1 MILDA
6 RFSIIRTRNCKEA
19 TGQAIM
25 ILLPVEPDHIF
36 CNDSDD
42 ILTIVR
48 EVRGYD

>member
-1 MILDA
+1 MGAL
-6 RFSIIRTRNCKEA
+6 FIIRTSNCKEV
-19 TGQAIM
+19 TGQAIR
-25 ILLPVEPDHIF
+25 ILLTVKPDHTL